1 MPLDPNQLAD
11 DVIAII
17 DSAIGPVVERL
28 AAANQTIADLERRL
42 ADATAGLAAMGERV
56 MVIESAAAV
65 PGPAGPAG
73 ANGPAGRDGFGFD
86 DLTVDY
92 DGERTL
98 TLRFVAGDR
107 VKAFPI
113 VLPWPVYRGT
123 FKAGADYNRGDV
135 VTDRGSAWHANTAT
149 RFRPGDSPDWQ
160 MMVRRGDRGHDAKPA
175 KDQAA

>member
-17 DSAIGPVVERL
+17 DSAIGPVLERL

-42 ADATAGLAAMGERV
+42 EARALDLGSVRERLTRLEERPP
-56 MVIESAAAV
+56 M

-73 ANGPAGRDGFGFD
+73 ANGPAGHDGFGFD

-98 TLRFVAGDR
+98 TLRFVSGDR